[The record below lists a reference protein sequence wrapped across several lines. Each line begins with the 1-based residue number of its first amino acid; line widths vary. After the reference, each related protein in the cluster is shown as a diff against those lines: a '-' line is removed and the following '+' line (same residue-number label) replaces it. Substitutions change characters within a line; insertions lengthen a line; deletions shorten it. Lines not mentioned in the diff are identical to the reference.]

1 MKDLYKNL
9 VFKGWPAKSLFFVTK
24 PFLKP
29 LSDEMVNYKIIL
41 FFICT
46 FTFTFY
52 LLFFILFIVFG
63 NGQNLLIVWLFFV
76 FCFFHIKDSK

>member
-1 MKDLYKNL
+1 M
-9 VFKGWPAKSLFFVTK
+9 SLFFVTK

-29 LSDEMVNYKIIL
+29 LSDEMVNYKIIS
-41 FFICT
+41 FFICI

-52 LLFFILFIVFG
+52 LLFFILFVFG

-76 FCFFHIKDSK
+76 FCFFHIKDLK